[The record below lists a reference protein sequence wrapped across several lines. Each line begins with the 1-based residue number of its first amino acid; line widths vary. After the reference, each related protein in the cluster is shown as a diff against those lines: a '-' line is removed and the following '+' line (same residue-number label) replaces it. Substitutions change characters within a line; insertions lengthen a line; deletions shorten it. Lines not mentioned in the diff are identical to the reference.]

1 MHYLT
6 SPDGTKI
13 ALHEMGGIGN
23 PLLIVHATGF
33 AALVYQELANLLA
46 DSFTVFGVDL
56 RFQGNSERSAT
67 SSFNWSY
74 FGDDV
79 LTALTAIRKQYPS
92 RTPVYGF
99 GHSCGGTALLASEL
113 KAPGLVESLYLYEPI
128 IVPPEME
135 DTPYVSNPLADLT
148 IKRRE
153 VFPSRQQA
161 FENFVSK
168 PPIKSFSALS
178 QRSYVEHCLRE
189 LPSGEVTLSCAKED
203 EASIYSAMASTRTY
217 SRLREISVPTVIS
230 RGSNSDVFSGPY
242 YKTITS
248 VLASGN
254 FEEIADVD
262 HFGPM
267 CVPTVF
273 AERIKAGLVT
283 S

>member
-1 MHYLT
+1 
-6 SPDGTKI
+6 
-13 ALHEMGGIGN
+13 MGGIGN
-23 PLLIVHATGF
+23 PLLLVHATGF

-67 SSFNWSY
+67 GSFSWSN

-79 LTALTAIRKQYPS
+79 LTALLAIRRQYPS
-92 RTPVYGF
+92 GTPIYGF
-99 GHSCGGTALLASEL
+99 GHSCGGLALLASEL
-113 KAPGLVESLYLYEPI
+113 KESGLVESLYLYEPI
-128 IVPPEME
+128 IVPAEME
-135 DTPYVSNPLADLT
+135 DTPYVSTPLANLT

-161 FENFVSK
+161 FENFSRK
-168 PPIKSFSALS
+168 PPIMSFSALS

-203 EASIYSAMASTRTY
+203 EAAIYNSMASTRTY
-217 SRLREISVPTVIS
+217 SRLKEISVPTVIS
-230 RGSNSDVFSGPY
+230 WGSNSDAFSGSY
-242 YKTITS
+242 YKTIAS
-248 VLASGN
+248 VLPSGN
-254 FEEIADVD
+254 YEEIADVD

-267 CVPTVF
+267 CVPAVF
-273 AERIKAGLVT
+273 AERIKVALKT